1 MCSLAF
7 CPQTETN
14 AGLARRHER
23 VITPHCQRPELQ
35 RGGGDF
41 QAKTPSSEEARQR
54 QLYRVNQKLERDDL
68 RRQVVELVDQH
79 ARMKQAQA
87 NEKARFKASR
97 PPAYYLWKS
106 FALRQREERQLMAAV
121 NTQATYIDAL
131 SSIARKRLRSDQ
143 ESSSVRSKINGP
155 DVEEMAIFDSCIR
168 ELHANYERADE
179 VLWSCSIDELGTD
192 GAEVQ
197 PYSLYETGCSLWNV
211 SDRYCAAK
219 IRFKRYEGVTDPENT
234 FAATFIDKIALGSG
248 EVVEVRQRLVSC
260 RFFEERRIVVTWK
273 FISETQGV

>member
-1 MCSLAF
+1 MDRTF
-7 CPQTETN
+7 CPTSRYRSLLGCAHLRFALKLSVSYHNSPQTGRTN

-106 FALRQREERQLMAAV
+106 FALRQREER
-121 NTQATYIDAL
+121 
-131 SSIARKRLRSDQ
+131 
-143 ESSSVRSKINGP
+143 
-155 DVEEMAIFDSCIR
+155 
-168 ELHANYERADE
+168 
-179 VLWSCSIDELGTD
+179 
-192 GAEVQ
+192 
-197 PYSLYETGCSLWNV
+197 
-211 SDRYCAAK
+211 
-219 IRFKRYEGVTDPENT
+219 
-234 FAATFIDKIALGSG
+234 
-248 EVVEVRQRLVSC
+248 
-260 RFFEERRIVVTWK
+260 
-273 FISETQGV
+273 